1 MDIVLLGLNQTHLVQ
16 SGLRSGRVRTSEN
29 VIRKPVLVNQNIC
42 VRLTDS
48 AHNGVDY
55 VKYMKLFQQIEHQI
69 QWFSH
74 LVTPQWLY
82 YRATFQRE
90 YQRVGPQQLRR
101 RSWHGPLAD
110 KPLLLP
116 WTLEPPLHPLPQTQQ
131 LNPLKKPTGTRSK
144 KNTQTQKTQKTSEQ
158 HPTITGPSHHPKA
171 RNWLKS

>member
-69 QWFSH
+69 Q
-74 LVTPQWLY
+74 
-82 YRATFQRE
+82 
-90 YQRVGPQQLRR
+90 
-101 RSWHGPLAD
+101 
-110 KPLLLP
+110 
-116 WTLEPPLHPLPQTQQ
+116 
-131 LNPLKKPTGTRSK
+131 
-144 KNTQTQKTQKTSEQ
+144 
-158 HPTITGPSHHPKA
+158 
-171 RNWLKS
+171 